1 MIKSRC
7 GSSAGNA
14 GELQVA
20 EELRAGELC
29 TELCAAWATGVGLW
43 SQLGPGAGEVRTSN
57 WALPS
62 SFSFFST
69 FRGLTG
75 GMKWK
80 LNLI

>member
-1 MIKSRC
+1 MQSPC

-29 TELCAAWATGVGLW
+29 AAWATGVGLR
-43 SQLGPGAGEVRTSN
+43 SQLGPGAGKVRTSN